1 MTSSWRARWRPR
13 GTRRNEMSRHT
24 LSVLVEDK
32 PGVLARVASL
42 FSRRGFNIESLAVG
56 PTEVPEVSRMTIVVN
71 VTGLP
76 LEQVTKQLNKLVNV
90 LKIVELDEAS
100 SVQRAIALVKVKA
113 DAGHPGYGFLSEN
126 YKFVEILEQHKVK
139 FIGPSSELIRKMGDK
154 IEAKKIA
161 KSLGLPI
168 VSGSETG
175 IKDIGE
181 AIKISKQIGFP
192 ILIKA
197 AGGGGGKGMRIV
209 HSEDKLEENIKIAQ
223 TEAKKFF
230 NNEEVFIEKFFEN
243 PRHIEVQIL
252 SDGKDNTVHLGERDC
267 SVQRRYQKIIEES
280 PCPVIS
286 DEQRKYLL
294 DVSVN
299 AISKLGYEGAGT
311 LEFIYD
317 KGKFYFLEM
326 NTRLQVEHPVTEEV
340 TGIDLVKRQIEIAS
354 TGKLS
359 LQQKDITFFGHA
371 IECRINAEDPSKDF
385 LPSAGTIKTYNQP
398 SGPGTRVDS
407 CVFQGCKIPPYYDSL
422 VAKLIC
428 HGKDRTSAISR
439 LKRSLDEFVIE
450 GVSSTIDLHKKILR
464 NEDFINSKYDVN
476 WLSKT
481 KFY

>member
-1 MTSSWRARWRPR
+1 MIKKILIANRGEIAVRVIRACKELEIA
-13 GTRRNEMSRHT
+13 TVAVHSTADNESMHVR
-24 LSVLVEDK
+24 
-32 PGVLARVASL
+32 LADESICIGSQKAQDSYLNIPSL
-42 FSRRGFNIESLAVG
+42 ISAIE
-56 PTEVPEVSRMTIVVN
+56 I
-71 VTGLP
+71 TG
-76 LEQVTKQLNKLVNV
+76 
-90 LKIVELDEAS
+90 
-100 SVQRAIALVKVKA
+100 A
-113 DAGHPGYGFLSEN
+113 DAVHPGYGFLSEN
-126 YKFVEILEQHKVK
+126 YKFAEILEQHKIK

-175 IKDIGE
+175 IKDISE
-181 AIKISKQIGFP
+181 AIKISKEIGFP
-192 ILIKA
+192 VLIKA

-230 NNEEVFIEKFFEN
+230 NNDEVFIEKFFEN

-280 PCPVIS
+280 PCPVIN

-354 TGKLS
+354 TGKLN
-359 LQQKDITFFGHA
+359 LQQKDIIFFGHA

-428 HGKDRTSAISR
+428 HGKDRASAISR

-450 GVSSTIDLHKKILR
+450 GVSTTIDLHKKILR

>member
-1 MTSSWRARWRPR
+1 MIKKILIANRGEIAVRVIRACKELEIA
-13 GTRRNEMSRHT
+13 TVAVHSNADNESMHVR
-24 LSVLVEDK
+24 
-32 PGVLARVASL
+32 LADESICIGSQKAQDSYLNIPSL
-42 FSRRGFNIESLAVG
+42 ISAIE
-56 PTEVPEVSRMTIVVN
+56 I
-71 VTGLP
+71 TG
-76 LEQVTKQLNKLVNV
+76 
-90 LKIVELDEAS
+90 
-100 SVQRAIALVKVKA
+100 A
-113 DAGHPGYGFLSEN
+113 DAVHPGYGFLSEN
-126 YKFVEILEQHKVK
+126 YKFAEILEQHKIK

-175 IKDIGE
+175 IKDINE
-181 AIKISKQIGFP
+181 AIKISKEIGFP
-192 ILIKA
+192 VLIKA

-209 HSEDKLEENIKIAQ
+209 HSADKLEENIKIAQ

-252 SDGKDNTVHLGERDC
+252 SDGKNNTVHLGERDC

-280 PCPVIS
+280 PCPVIN

-359 LQQKDITFFGHA
+359 LQQKDISFFGHA

-385 LPSAGTIKTYNQP
+385 LPSAGTIKIYNQP

-407 CVFQGCKIPPYYDSL
+407 CVFQGCKIPPFYDSL

-428 HGKDRTSAISR
+428 HGRDRTSAISR

-450 GVSSTIDLHKKILR
+450 GVSTTIDLHKKILR
-464 NEDFINSKYDVN
+464 NQDFINSKYDVN

>member
-1 MTSSWRARWRPR
+1 MIKKILIANRGEIAVRVIRACKELEIA
-13 GTRRNEMSRHT
+13 TVAVHSTADNESMHVR
-24 LSVLVEDK
+24 
-32 PGVLARVASL
+32 LADESICIGSQKAQDSYLNIPSL
-42 FSRRGFNIESLAVG
+42 ISAIE
-56 PTEVPEVSRMTIVVN
+56 I
-71 VTGLP
+71 TG
-76 LEQVTKQLNKLVNV
+76 
-90 LKIVELDEAS
+90 
-100 SVQRAIALVKVKA
+100 A
-113 DAGHPGYGFLSEN
+113 DAVHPGYGFLSEN
-126 YKFVEILEQHKVK
+126 YKFAEILEQHKIK

-181 AIKISKQIGFP
+181 AIKISKEIGFP
-192 ILIKA
+192 VLIKA

-230 NNEEVFIEKFFEN
+230 NNDEVFIEKFFEN

-280 PCPVIS
+280 PCPVIN

-354 TGKLS
+354 TGKLN
-359 LQQKDITFFGHA
+359 LQQKDIVFFGHA

-428 HGKDRTSAISR
+428 HGRDRASAISR

-450 GVSSTIDLHKKILR
+450 GVSTTIDLHKKILR
-464 NEDFINSKYDVN
+464 NENFINSKYDVN

>member
-1 MTSSWRARWRPR
+1 MIKKILIANRGEIAVRVIRACKELEIA
-13 GTRRNEMSRHT
+13 TVAVHSTADNESMHVR
-24 LSVLVEDK
+24 
-32 PGVLARVASL
+32 LADESICIGSQKAQDSYLNIPSL
-42 FSRRGFNIESLAVG
+42 ISAIE
-56 PTEVPEVSRMTIVVN
+56 I
-71 VTGLP
+71 TG
-76 LEQVTKQLNKLVNV
+76 
-90 LKIVELDEAS
+90 
-100 SVQRAIALVKVKA
+100 A
-113 DAGHPGYGFLSEN
+113 DAVHPGYGFLSEN
-126 YKFVEILEQHKVK
+126 YKFAEILEQHKIK

-181 AIKISKQIGFP
+181 AIKISKEIGFP
-192 ILIKA
+192 VLIKA

-252 SDGKDNTVHLGERDC
+252 SDGKENTVHLGERDC

-280 PCPVIS
+280 PCPVIN

-428 HGKDRTSAISR
+428 HGRDRSSAISR

-450 GVSSTIDLHKKILR
+450 GVSTTIDLHKKILR

>member
-1 MTSSWRARWRPR
+1 MIKKILIANRGEIAVRVIRACKELEIA
-13 GTRRNEMSRHT
+13 TVAVHSTADNESMHVR
-24 LSVLVEDK
+24 
-32 PGVLARVASL
+32 LADESICIGSQKAQDSYLNIPSL
-42 FSRRGFNIESLAVG
+42 ISAIE
-56 PTEVPEVSRMTIVVN
+56 I
-71 VTGLP
+71 TG
-76 LEQVTKQLNKLVNV
+76 
-90 LKIVELDEAS
+90 
-100 SVQRAIALVKVKA
+100 A
-113 DAGHPGYGFLSEN
+113 DAVHPGYGFLSEN
-126 YKFVEILEQHKVK
+126 YKFAEILEQHKIK

-181 AIKISKQIGFP
+181 AIKISKEIGFP

-230 NNEEVFIEKFFEN
+230 NNDEVFIEKFFEN

-280 PCPVIS
+280 PCPVIN

-354 TGKLS
+354 TGKLN
-359 LQQKDITFFGHA
+359 LQQKDIIFFGHA

-428 HGKDRTSAISR
+428 HGRDRASAISR

-450 GVSSTIDLHKKILR
+450 GVSTTIDLHKKILR

>member
-1 MTSSWRARWRPR
+1 MIKKILIANRGEIAVRVIRACKELEIA
-13 GTRRNEMSRHT
+13 TVAVHSTADNESMHVR
-24 LSVLVEDK
+24 
-32 PGVLARVASL
+32 LADESICIGSQKAQDSYLNIPSL
-42 FSRRGFNIESLAVG
+42 ISAIE
-56 PTEVPEVSRMTIVVN
+56 I
-71 VTGLP
+71 TG
-76 LEQVTKQLNKLVNV
+76 
-90 LKIVELDEAS
+90 
-100 SVQRAIALVKVKA
+100 A
-113 DAGHPGYGFLSEN
+113 DAVHPGYGFLSEN
-126 YKFVEILEQHKVK
+126 YKFAEILEQHKIK

-181 AIKISKQIGFP
+181 AIKISKEIGFP

-230 NNEEVFIEKFFEN
+230 NNDEVFIEKFFEN

-280 PCPVIS
+280 PCPVIN

-359 LQQKDITFFGHA
+359 LQQKDIIFFGHA

-428 HGKDRTSAISR
+428 HGRDRASAISR

-450 GVSSTIDLHKKILR
+450 GVSTTIDLHKKILR

>member
-1 MTSSWRARWRPR
+1 MIKKILIANRGEIAVRVIRACKELEIA
-13 GTRRNEMSRHT
+13 TVAVHSTADNESMHVR
-24 LSVLVEDK
+24 
-32 PGVLARVASL
+32 LADESICIGSQKAQDSYLNIPSL
-42 FSRRGFNIESLAVG
+42 ISAIE
-56 PTEVPEVSRMTIVVN
+56 I
-71 VTGLP
+71 TG
-76 LEQVTKQLNKLVNV
+76 
-90 LKIVELDEAS
+90 
-100 SVQRAIALVKVKA
+100 A
-113 DAGHPGYGFLSEN
+113 DAVHPGYGFLSEN
-126 YKFVEILEQHKVK
+126 YKFAEILEQHKIK

-175 IKDIGE
+175 IKDISE
-181 AIKISKQIGFP
+181 AIKISKEIGFP
-192 ILIKA
+192 VLIKA

-230 NNEEVFIEKFFEN
+230 NNDEVFIEKFFEN

-280 PCPVIS
+280 PCPVIN

-354 TGKLS
+354 TGKLN

-428 HGKDRTSAISR
+428 HGRDRSSAISR

-450 GVSSTIDLHKKILR
+450 GVSTTIDLHKKILR

>member
-1 MTSSWRARWRPR
+1 MIKKILIANRGEIAVRVIRACKELEIA
-13 GTRRNEMSRHT
+13 TVAVHSTADNESMHVR
-24 LSVLVEDK
+24 
-32 PGVLARVASL
+32 LADESICIGSQKAQDSYLNIPSL
-42 FSRRGFNIESLAVG
+42 ISAIE
-56 PTEVPEVSRMTIVVN
+56 I
-71 VTGLP
+71 TG
-76 LEQVTKQLNKLVNV
+76 
-90 LKIVELDEAS
+90 
-100 SVQRAIALVKVKA
+100 A
-113 DAGHPGYGFLSEN
+113 DAVHPGYGFLSEN
-126 YKFVEILEQHKVK
+126 YKFAEILEQHKIK

-175 IKDIGE
+175 IKDISE
-181 AIKISKQIGFP
+181 AIKISKEIGFP
-192 ILIKA
+192 VLIKA

-230 NNEEVFIEKFFEN
+230 NNDEVFIEKFFEN

-280 PCPVIS
+280 PCPVIN

-294 DVSVN
+294 DLSVN

-354 TGKLS
+354 TGKLN

-428 HGKDRTSAISR
+428 HGRDRASAISR

-450 GVSSTIDLHKKILR
+450 GVSTTIDLHKKILR
-464 NEDFINSKYDVN
+464 NEDFVNSKYDVN

>member
-1 MTSSWRARWRPR
+1 MIKKILIANRGEIAVRVIRACKELEIA
-13 GTRRNEMSRHT
+13 TVAVHSTADNESMHVR
-24 LSVLVEDK
+24 
-32 PGVLARVASL
+32 LADESICIGSQKAQDSYLNIPSL
-42 FSRRGFNIESLAVG
+42 ISAIE
-56 PTEVPEVSRMTIVVN
+56 I
-71 VTGLP
+71 TG
-76 LEQVTKQLNKLVNV
+76 
-90 LKIVELDEAS
+90 
-100 SVQRAIALVKVKA
+100 A
-113 DAGHPGYGFLSEN
+113 DAVHPGYGFLSEN
-126 YKFVEILEQHKVK
+126 YKFAEILEQHKIK

-175 IKDIGE
+175 IKDINE

-192 ILIKA
+192 VLIKA

-280 PCPVIS
+280 PCPVIN
-286 DEQRKYLL
+286 DEERKYLL
-294 DVSVN
+294 DVSVS

-359 LQQKDITFFGHA
+359 LLQKDILFFGHA
-371 IECRINAEDPSKDF
+371 IECRINAEDPSKNF
-385 LPSAGTIKTYNQP
+385 LPSAGTVKTYNQP

-407 CVFQGCKIPPYYDSL
+407 CVFQGCKVPPYYDSL

-428 HGKDRTSAISR
+428 HGKDRASAISR

-476 WLSKT
+476 WLTKT

>member
-1 MTSSWRARWRPR
+1 MIKKILIANRGEIAVRVIRACKELEIA
-13 GTRRNEMSRHT
+13 TVAVHSTADNESMHVR
-24 LSVLVEDK
+24 
-32 PGVLARVASL
+32 LADESICIGSQKAQDSYLNIPSL
-42 FSRRGFNIESLAVG
+42 ISAIE
-56 PTEVPEVSRMTIVVN
+56 I
-71 VTGLP
+71 TG
-76 LEQVTKQLNKLVNV
+76 
-90 LKIVELDEAS
+90 
-100 SVQRAIALVKVKA
+100 A
-113 DAGHPGYGFLSEN
+113 DAVHPGYGFLSEN
-126 YKFVEILEQHKVK
+126 YKFAEILEQHKVK

-464 NEDFINSKYDVN
+464 NEDFISSNIS
-476 WLSKT
+476 
-481 KFY
+481 

>member
-1 MTSSWRARWRPR
+1 MIKKILIANRGEIAVRVIRACKELEIA
-13 GTRRNEMSRHT
+13 TVAVHSTADNESMHVR
-24 LSVLVEDK
+24 
-32 PGVLARVASL
+32 LADESICIGSQKAQDSYLNIPSL
-42 FSRRGFNIESLAVG
+42 ISAIE
-56 PTEVPEVSRMTIVVN
+56 I
-71 VTGLP
+71 TG
-76 LEQVTKQLNKLVNV
+76 
-90 LKIVELDEAS
+90 
-100 SVQRAIALVKVKA
+100 A
-113 DAGHPGYGFLSEN
+113 DAVHPGYGFLSEN
-126 YKFVEILEQHKVK
+126 YKFAEILEQHKIK

-175 IKDIGE
+175 IKDISE
-181 AIKISKQIGFP
+181 AIKISKEIGFP
-192 ILIKA
+192 VLIKA

-230 NNEEVFIEKFFEN
+230 NNDEVFIEKFFEN

-280 PCPVIS
+280 PCPVIN

-354 TGKLS
+354 TGKLN
-359 LQQKDITFFGHA
+359 LQQKDIIFFGHA

-407 CVFQGCKIPPYYDSL
+407 CMFQGCKIPPYYDSL

-428 HGKDRTSAISR
+428 HGRDRASAISR

-450 GVSSTIDLHKKILR
+450 GVSTTIDLHKKILR

>member
-1 MTSSWRARWRPR
+1 MIKKILIANRGEIAVRVIRACKELEIA
-13 GTRRNEMSRHT
+13 TVAVHSTADNESMHVR
-24 LSVLVEDK
+24 
-32 PGVLARVASL
+32 LADESICIGSQKAQDSYLNIPSL
-42 FSRRGFNIESLAVG
+42 ISAIE
-56 PTEVPEVSRMTIVVN
+56 I
-71 VTGLP
+71 TG
-76 LEQVTKQLNKLVNV
+76 
-90 LKIVELDEAS
+90 
-100 SVQRAIALVKVKA
+100 A
-113 DAGHPGYGFLSEN
+113 DAVHPGYGFLSEN
-126 YKFVEILEQHKVK
+126 YKFAEILEQHKIK

-181 AIKISKQIGFP
+181 AIKISKEIGFP
-192 ILIKA
+192 VLIKA

-230 NNEEVFIEKFFEN
+230 NNDEVFIEKFFEN
-243 PRHIEVQIL
+243 PRNIEVKIL
-252 SDGKDNTVHLGERDC
+252 SDGKNNTVHLGERDC

-280 PCPVIS
+280 PCPVIN

-294 DVSVN
+294 DLSVN

-354 TGKLS
+354 TGKLN

-428 HGKDRTSAISR
+428 HGRDRASAISR

-450 GVSSTIDLHKKILR
+450 GVSTTIDLHKKILR
-464 NEDFINSKYDVN
+464 NEDFVNSKYDVN

>member
-1 MTSSWRARWRPR
+1 MIKKILIANRGEIAVRVIRACKELEIA
-13 GTRRNEMSRHT
+13 TVAVHSTADNESMHVR
-24 LSVLVEDK
+24 
-32 PGVLARVASL
+32 LADESICIGSQKAQDSYLNIPSL
-42 FSRRGFNIESLAVG
+42 ISAIE
-56 PTEVPEVSRMTIVVN
+56 I
-71 VTGLP
+71 TG
-76 LEQVTKQLNKLVNV
+76 
-90 LKIVELDEAS
+90 
-100 SVQRAIALVKVKA
+100 A
-113 DAGHPGYGFLSEN
+113 DAVHPGYGFLSEN
-126 YKFVEILEQHKVK
+126 YKFAEILEQHKIK

-175 IKDIGE
+175 IKDVNE

-192 ILIKA
+192 VLIKA
-197 AGGGGGKGMRIV
+197 AGGGGGKGMRVV

-280 PCPVIS
+280 PCPVIN
-286 DEQRKYLL
+286 DEERKYLL
-294 DVSVN
+294 DVSVS

-359 LQQKDITFFGHA
+359 LLQKDITFFGHA
-371 IECRINAEDPSKDF
+371 IECRINAEDPSKNF
-385 LPSAGTIKTYNQP
+385 LPSAGTVKTYNQP

-407 CVFQGCKIPPYYDSL
+407 CVFQGCKVPPYYDSL

-428 HGKDRTSAISR
+428 HGKDRASAISR

>member
-1 MTSSWRARWRPR
+1 MIKKILIANRGEIAVRVIRACKELEIA
-13 GTRRNEMSRHT
+13 TVAVHSTADNESMHVR
-24 LSVLVEDK
+24 
-32 PGVLARVASL
+32 LADESICIGSQKAQDSYLNIPSL
-42 FSRRGFNIESLAVG
+42 ISAIE
-56 PTEVPEVSRMTIVVN
+56 I
-71 VTGLP
+71 TG
-76 LEQVTKQLNKLVNV
+76 
-90 LKIVELDEAS
+90 
-100 SVQRAIALVKVKA
+100 A
-113 DAGHPGYGFLSEN
+113 DAVHPGYGFLSEN
-126 YKFVEILEQHKVK
+126 YKFAEILEQHKIK

-175 IKDIGE
+175 IKDVNE

-197 AGGGGGKGMRIV
+197 AGGGGGKGMRVV

-280 PCPVIS
+280 PCPVIN
-286 DEQRKYLL
+286 DEERKYLL
-294 DVSVN
+294 DVSVS

-359 LQQKDITFFGHA
+359 LLQKDISFFGHA
-371 IECRINAEDPSKDF
+371 IECRINAEDPSKNF
-385 LPSAGTIKTYNQP
+385 LPSAGTVKTYNQP

-407 CVFQGCKIPPYYDSL
+407 CVFQGCKVPPYYDSL

-428 HGKDRTSAISR
+428 HGKDRASAISR

-476 WLSKT
+476 WLTKT

>member
-1 MTSSWRARWRPR
+1 MIKKILIANRGEIAVRVIRACKELEIQ
-13 GTRRNEMSRHT
+13 TVAVHSTADNESMHVR
-24 LSVLVEDK
+24 
-32 PGVLARVASL
+32 LADESICIGSPKAQDSYLNVPSL
-42 FSRRGFNIESLAVG
+42 ISAIE
-56 PTEVPEVSRMTIVVN
+56 I
-71 VTGLP
+71 TG
-76 LEQVTKQLNKLVNV
+76 
-90 LKIVELDEAS
+90 
-100 SVQRAIALVKVKA
+100 A
-113 DAGHPGYGFLSEN
+113 DAVHPGYGFLSEN
-126 YKFVEILEQHKVK
+126 YKFAEILEQHKIK

-168 VSGSETG
+168 VAGSETG
-175 IKDIGE
+175 IKDINE
-181 AIKISKQIGFP
+181 AKKIAKEVGFP
-192 ILIKA
+192 VLIKA

-223 TEAKKFF
+223 SEAKKFF

-252 SDGKDNTVHLGERDC
+252 SDGKNNTVHLGERDC

-280 PCPVIS
+280 PCPIIN

-340 TGIDLVKRQIEIAS
+340 TGVDLVKRQIEIAS

-359 LQQKDITFFGHA
+359 LNQKDITFFGHA

-385 LPSAGTIKTYNQP
+385 LPSAGTIKIYNQP
-398 SGPGTRVDS
+398 SGPGTRVDC

-428 HGKDRTSAISR
+428 RGKDRSSAIAR
-439 LKRSLDEFVIE
+439 LKRALDEFVID
-450 GVSSTIDLHKKILR
+450 GVKTTIDLHKKILR

>member
-1 MTSSWRARWRPR
+1 MIKKILIANRGEIAVRVIRACKELEIA
-13 GTRRNEMSRHT
+13 TVAVHSTADNESMHVR
-24 LSVLVEDK
+24 
-32 PGVLARVASL
+32 LADESICIGSQKAQDSYLNIPSL
-42 FSRRGFNIESLAVG
+42 ISAIE
-56 PTEVPEVSRMTIVVN
+56 I
-71 VTGLP
+71 TG
-76 LEQVTKQLNKLVNV
+76 
-90 LKIVELDEAS
+90 
-100 SVQRAIALVKVKA
+100 A
-113 DAGHPGYGFLSEN
+113 DAVHPGYGFLSEN
-126 YKFVEILEQHKVK
+126 YKFAEILEQHKIK

-175 IKDIGE
+175 IKDISE
-181 AIKISKQIGFP
+181 AIKISKEIGFP
-192 ILIKA
+192 VLIKA

-230 NNEEVFIEKFFEN
+230 NNDEVFIEKFFEN

-280 PCPVIS
+280 PCPVIN

-354 TGKLS
+354 TGKLN
-359 LQQKDITFFGHA
+359 LQQKDIIFFGHA

-428 HGKDRTSAISR
+428 HGRDRASAISR

-450 GVSSTIDLHKKILR
+450 GVSTTIDLHKKILR

>member
-1 MTSSWRARWRPR
+1 MIKKILIANRGEIAVRVIRACKELEIA
-13 GTRRNEMSRHT
+13 TVAVHSTADNESMHVR
-24 LSVLVEDK
+24 
-32 PGVLARVASL
+32 LADESICIGSQKAQDSYLNIPSL
-42 FSRRGFNIESLAVG
+42 ISAIE
-56 PTEVPEVSRMTIVVN
+56 I
-71 VTGLP
+71 TG
-76 LEQVTKQLNKLVNV
+76 
-90 LKIVELDEAS
+90 
-100 SVQRAIALVKVKA
+100 A
-113 DAGHPGYGFLSEN
+113 DAVHPGYGFLSEN
-126 YKFVEILEQHKVK
+126 YKFAEILEQHKIK

-181 AIKISKQIGFP
+181 AIKISKEIGFP
-192 ILIKA
+192 VLIKA

-230 NNEEVFIEKFFEN
+230 NNDEVFIEKFFEN

-280 PCPVIS
+280 PCPVIN

-354 TGKLS
+354 TGKLN
-359 LQQKDITFFGHA
+359 LRQKDIIFFGHA

-428 HGKDRTSAISR
+428 HGRDRASAISR

-450 GVSSTIDLHKKILR
+450 GVSTTIDLHKKILR

>member
-1 MTSSWRARWRPR
+1 MIKKILIANRGEIAVRVIRACKELEIA
-13 GTRRNEMSRHT
+13 TVAVHSTADNESMHVR
-24 LSVLVEDK
+24 
-32 PGVLARVASL
+32 LADESICIGSQKAQDSYLNIPSL
-42 FSRRGFNIESLAVG
+42 ISAIE
-56 PTEVPEVSRMTIVVN
+56 I
-71 VTGLP
+71 TG
-76 LEQVTKQLNKLVNV
+76 
-90 LKIVELDEAS
+90 
-100 SVQRAIALVKVKA
+100 A
-113 DAGHPGYGFLSEN
+113 DAVHPGYGFLSEN
-126 YKFVEILEQHKVK
+126 YKFAEILEQHKIK

-181 AIKISKQIGFP
+181 AIKISKEIGFP
-192 ILIKA
+192 VLIKA

-209 HSEDKLEENIKIAQ
+209 HSEDKLEEKIKIAQ

-230 NNEEVFIEKFFEN
+230 NNDEVFIEKFFEN

-280 PCPVIS
+280 PCPVIN

-354 TGKLS
+354 TGKLN
-359 LQQKDITFFGHA
+359 LQQKDIIFFGHA

-428 HGKDRTSAISR
+428 HGRDRASAISR

-450 GVSSTIDLHKKILR
+450 GVSTTIDLHKKILR